1 MSKTQQRV
9 FLVRAGGDGEDE
21 QYAIEKGVAILGFR
35 EVPSLAG
42 IDNYQGIFD
51 LVKATYPNG
60 KTRAIGNYSGQ
71 LWAFALAIQVGDIV
85 VLPRKL
91 TNQVALGR
99 VTGNYKY
106 EKVGDSC
113 RHVRAV
119 EWIRPEIP
127 RSLFKQDLLYS
138 IGAFMTVCNIKRNDA
153 ENRILAML
161 NGKSDPGFQG
171 NVGPTGPIRVDEDDA
186 EDVAHDLALAANDRI
201 VAHIQ
206 SRFAGHKLAELVEAI
221 LKADGWITKL
231 SPPGPDGGVDILG
244 GRGPLG
250 LDAPRLC
257 VQVKSQTSPA
267 EVTIYRTLQ
276 GAMQS
281 FKAEQGLLV
290 CWGGFNRVVLSESKQ
305 AHFTIRLWDS
315 RDVVEAIYRT
325 YERLPPEIQAEL
337 PLKKVWML
345 VDEQGGTELE
355 EG

>member
-1 MSKTQQRV
+1 MTKAQPRV

-21 QYAIEKGVAILGFR
+21 QYAIENGVAILGFK
-35 EVPSLAG
+35 EVPSLA
-42 IDNYQGIFD
+42 DAKNYDAILA
-51 LVKATYPNG
+51 LVKATYPQA
-60 KTRAIGNYSGQ
+60 KIRAAGNYAGQ
-71 LWAFALAIQVGDIV
+71 LWAFALAIQIGDVV

-99 VTGNYKY
+99 VTGAYQYGKIGGGY
-106 EKVGDSC
+106 
-113 RHVRAV
+113 RHIRTV

-153 ENRILAML
+153 EGRIQAML
-161 NGKSDPGFQG
+161 NGKPDPGFKGQAET
-171 NVGPTGPIRVDEDDA
+171 VKTGEVESDDA
-186 EDVAHDLALAANDRI
+186 PGVSHDLALAANDQI

-206 SRFAGHKLAELVEAI
+206 SRFVGHKLSELVEAI
-221 LKADGWITKL
+221 LQADGWITKL

-250 LDAPRLC
+250 LDTPRLC
-257 VQVKSQTSPA
+257 VQVKSQTHPA
-267 EVTIYRTLQ
+267 DVTVYRTLQ

-290 CWGGFNRVVLSESKQ
+290 CWGGFNKVVLNESKQ

-315 RDVVEAIYRT
+315 RDIVEAIYRT
-325 YERLPPEIQAEL
+325 YERLPAEIQAEL
-337 PLKKVWML
+337 PLKRVWML
-345 VDEQGGTELE
+345 VNEQESDEEDE
-355 EG
+355 